1 MYKTTDMREIRE
13 VVQPITEDGVQGIHE
28 DISIPA
34 ARELSSGYYYTKECG
49 LHAESRA
56 LKDFRYQSLSRKLL
70 PLKRV

>member
-1 MYKTTDMREIRE
+1 M
-13 VVQPITEDGVQGIHE
+13 QGIHE
-28 DISIPA
+28 DISTPA
-34 ARELSSGYYYTKECG
+34 ARELSNGYYYTKECG